1 MGATTLKVTSKGQ
14 LTLCKGLLA
23 HLGIQPGQHLD
34 VQVLPGG
41 RLKPSTSFSS
51 GSQSTVNLLK
61 VSF

>member
-1 MGATTLKVTSKGQ
+1 V
-14 LTLCKGLLA
+14 
-23 HLGIQPGQHLD
+23 GIQPGQRLD